1 MTKLK
6 AMLEGMCYVLTQ
18 YNTKCKH
25 HTASSTYCTAAYCIY
40 TKCRYCTVHIHTA
53 RCGGGGGGVAVHPL
67 FHVSVHPDFS
77 MNRDWY
83 FNN

>member
-1 MTKLK
+1 VTKLK

-18 YNTKCKH
+18 SNTKCKH

-40 TKCRYCTVHIHTA
+40 TICTVQYTDIQY
-53 RCGGGGGGVAVHPL
+53 GVGVAVHTL